1 MAFHYGRVATAP
13 SPPPLKRPFAVGR
26 TDKEDKISKDWRG
39 MAVRLPSIYLQNFHE

>member
-26 TDKEDKISKDWRG
+26 KDKEDKISKVAWNG
-39 MAVRLPSIYLQNFHE
+39 CQIAFYIFTKFS